1 MSNIK
6 RESKKLLIVVVILL
20 PFVLIP
26 SVLFGGE
33 DEKKVEGKS
42 ESKASIVLTIKDEIV
57 SLKAKDASL
66 KEIIEEIGRKMKIEV
81 IANITEEEKVT
92 LKFDRLSI
100 ADALEKLTT
109 NYGYVMDSEKKEKKI
124 TKIIVLPKG
133 QKTASSRTTTKQT
146 RIQEEEKKEVKRPE
160 PFKFEFDPSEFMEE
174 DK

>member
-1 MSNIK
+1 MSSIK
-6 RESKKLLIVVVILL
+6 RESERLLIVVVILL

-42 ESKASIVLTIKDEIV
+42 ESKTELVLTIKDDVV
-57 SLKAKDASL
+57 SLSAKDASL

-100 ADALEKLTT
+100 GDALEKLTT

-124 TKIIVLPKG
+124 TKIIVLPRGKETMPYRSTIDESKDLTG
-133 QKTASSRTTTKQT
+133 GDRSWGDSSRGGGG
-146 RIQEEEKKEVKRPE
+146 
-160 PFKFEFDPSEFMEE
+160 
-174 DK
+174 